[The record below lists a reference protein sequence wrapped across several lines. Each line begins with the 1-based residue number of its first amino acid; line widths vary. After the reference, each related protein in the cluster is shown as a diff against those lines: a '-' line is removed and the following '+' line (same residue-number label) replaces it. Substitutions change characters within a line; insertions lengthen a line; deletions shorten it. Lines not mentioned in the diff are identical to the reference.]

1 MSVSLDQIAAD
12 IAEIKAALAYLM
24 NQPKIDQETATT
36 EAELQMIKAQGLDIV
51 TYYKNKSKQRKC
63 NERQKTKR
71 QAARQ

>member
-12 IAEIKAALAYLM
+12 IAEIKAALASLL

-51 TYYKNKSKQRKC
+51 TYYKNKSKQRKS